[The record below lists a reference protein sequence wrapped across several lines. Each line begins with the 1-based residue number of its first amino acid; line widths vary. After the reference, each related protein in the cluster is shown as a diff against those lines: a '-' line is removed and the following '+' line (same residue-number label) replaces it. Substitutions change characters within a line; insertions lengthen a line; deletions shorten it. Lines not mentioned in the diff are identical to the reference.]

1 MRLLLKRLLPIA
13 VCAALAAPLSVQAQE
28 NAPLGTP
35 SELRLLIAEGLTNN
49 KDLQGM
55 RMNLQA
61 LIDKAP
67 AAGALADPMLGFAL
81 ANMPTDT
88 FSFNQ
93 EAMTQKQVFV
103 SQKLPWFGRLD
114 LRERKA
120 VLAAEKQRFAV
131 LAREL
136 DLASQIAD
144 AYYGLRLVREAL
156 GTNEALRQIISK
168 VLKVAETRY
177 ATGEGLQQDILLA
190 QVELNQLLEERIE
203 LKQKDRA
210 LRDKITGLLN
220 RGQLIPP
227 LTSDVG
233 INAPAPDLDKEALT
247 KRALSNNP
255 ALLSLRTEVKIAM
268 INVELS
274 EKDYY
279 PDFDLRVTY
288 GQRDDD
294 PMGNDRPD
302 FLSAAVAMNLPLYA
316 SAKQGPAL
324 SGSKRQLDAAK
335 LRVRNQEVSLP
346 HQVDAL
352 ITGIKADLDNRR
364 LIRQVLSL
372 QATQWRDSTIAA
384 YQVGKV
390 EFSTLMNAAMRQV
403 RFELKQAR
411 YLYSAYQKMA
421 RLEALVGANS
431 LIPPQTANAK

>member
-1 MRLLLKRLLPIA
+1 MRILLKRLLPFA
-13 VCAALAAPLSVQAQE
+13 VCAALAAPITAQAQE
-28 NAPLGTP
+28 ETSFSTP
-35 SELRLLIAEGLTNN
+35 QELRLLVAEGLTNN
-49 KDLQGM
+49 KDLQSM
-55 RMNLQA
+55 RINLQA

-120 VLAAEKQRFAV
+120 LLMAEKQRFAV

-136 DLASQIAD
+136 DLASQVAD

-156 GTNEALRQIISK
+156 STNEALRQIISK

-203 LKQKDRA
+203 LEQNEWA
-210 LRDKITGLLN
+210 LRDKIAGLLN
-220 RGQLIPP
+220 RGKVIPP
-227 LTSDVG
+227 LADDADM
-233 INAPAPDLDKEALT
+233 IAPAPDLDKNALT

-255 ALLSLRTEVKIAM
+255 ALLSLRTEVQIAM
-268 INVELS
+268 IDVELS
-274 EKDYY
+274 KKDYY

-294 PMGNDRPD
+294 PTGNDRPD

-335 LRVRNQEVSLP
+335 LRVQNQETTLP

-390 EFSTLMNAAMRQV
+390 EFSTLMSATMRQV

-411 YLYSAYQKMA
+411 YLYAAYQKMA
-421 RLEALVGANS
+421 RLEVLVGANS
-431 LIPPQTANAK
+431 LMPPQTASAR